1 MLRQFKENAEEW
13 VEKAIV
19 YYKNSGK
26 KIALAEFSNPTGQF
40 VQGELY
46 LFVMNLKGTMLAH
59 GVNERFVGQ
68 EFADLKDV
76 DGKSFIKEMLET
88 AKKEGSGWVTYKWY
102 HPTIKEVLPKTV
114 FYKKVDDMIICSGIY
129 QVEPQTYIS
138 QPTRPET

>member
-1 MLRQFKENAEEW
+1 MLKQFKENAHEW

-26 KIALAEFSNPTGQF
+26 KIALAEYSNPTGQF

-46 LFVMNLKGTMLAH
+46 IFVLSPKGTMLAH

-68 EFADLKDV
+68 EFADLKDA
-76 DGKSFIKEMLET
+76 DGKLFVKEILET
-88 AKKEGSGWVTYKWY
+88 ANTEGSGWVNYKWH
-102 HPTIKEVLPKTV
+102 HPTIKEVLPKYLY
-114 FYKKVDDMIICSGIY
+114 FKKVDDLIICSGIY

-138 QPTRPET
+138 QPVKPES

>member
-1 MLRQFKENAEEW
+1 MLKQFTENAHEW

-26 KIALAEFSNPTGQF
+26 KIALAEYSNPTGQF

-46 LFVMNLKGTMLAH
+46 IFVLSPKGTMLAH

-68 EFADLKDV
+68 EFADLKDA
-76 DGKSFIKEMLET
+76 DGKLFVKEILET
-88 AKKEGSGWVTYKWY
+88 ANTEGSGWVNYKWH
-102 HPTIKEVLPKTV
+102 HPTIKEVLPKYLY
-114 FYKKVDDMIICSGIY
+114 FKKVDDLIICSGIY

-138 QPTRPET
+138 QPVKPES